1 MWLPASRL
9 KSITVD
15 KDNYVYYADSY
26 GLVEKITNIRI
37 ATIAV
42 PNVVQKTPYIIIS
55 TAAVS
60 VLIIASCHIARKKSR
75 RLGLA
80 FSVQMIYNVM

>member
-42 PNVVQKTPYIIIS
+42 PNVV
-55 TAAVS
+55 
-60 VLIIASCHIARKKSR
+60 
-75 RLGLA
+75 
-80 FSVQMIYNVM
+80 